1 MTREIARTTALVAVL
16 LSGVVVAGFLRGDA
30 AGAGALVGAGLVLG
44 VLGLGSLS
52 VSVIARLMPAA
63 SLLFALLTYTL
74 QLVVLLAVFVALERS
89 GALGETLD
97 REWVGGTLIA
107 GTIGWMIVQ
116 LTVATRARIPAFD
129 LPEEGR

>member
-1 MTREIARTTALVAVL
+1 MTREIARTALLVAVL
-16 LSGVVVAGFLRGDA
+16 LGAVVTAGFMTGDA
-30 AGAGALVGAGLVLG
+30 AGSGALVGAGLVLG

-74 QLVVLLAVFVALERS
+74 QLVALLAVFVALERS
-89 GALGETLD
+89 GSLGETLD
-97 REWVGGTLIA
+97 REWLGGTLIV
-107 GTIGWMIVQ
+107 GTIGWMVVQ

-129 LPEEGR
+129 VPDEGR